1 MLEDYILNDRLCYT
15 DHYLYVTGD
24 DELQIGG
31 VLGAAILCAMLVD
44 TEEGNRRGIAIDTEA
59 EQRAWITRYEREVRR
74 NEWGLLTT
82 ELRLLADAYICQTTS
97 TVTWLDICPNI
108 RLLDLAMRLMTTYM
122 KYLTVEAFGVHIWEC
137 VPWENP
143 FAEWLF
149 DAAHAETRRQ
159 QFLHTDWMDAAA
171 VTALAES
178 TTKDE
183 ASYPTLV
190 FENEDT
196 ENIMSRYLKWVWST
210 YQAQLREIPGSQ
222 PRAAKH
228 RTLVV
233 EQETDWDFLYPEIRK
248 LSESDQ
254 LLWAQWMLDWTTF
267 VRRQLKPE
275 KPLRFWVDGVSEQQQ
290 RQLTQFLRLQEK
302 EWDYF
307 VCVSASVY
315 ALRMLGYVRRA
326 CSVTDITRW
335 LTEQLTKDYT
345 TKNNRDQFLRAW
357 KHHGRYTDDV
367 KHFLTVL
374 REHGVD
380 KFQPE

>member
-1 MLEDYILNDRLCYT
+1 MLEDYILNDRLRYT
-15 DHYLYVTGD
+15 DHYLHVAGD
-24 DELQIGG
+24 DDIHIGG
-31 VLGAAILCAMLVD
+31 VLGAALLCAMLVD
-44 TEEGNRRGIAIDTEA
+44 TEEGDHRKIAIDTDA
-59 EQRAWITRYEREVRR
+59 ERRAWITRYEREVRR
-74 NEWGLLTT
+74 DEWGLLGA
-82 ELRLLADAYICQTTS
+82 ELRLLADAYIQQATS
-97 TVTWLDICPNI
+97 SVTWLDICPNI

-122 KYLTVEAFGVHIWEC
+122 HYLTVEAFGAHIWEC
-137 VPWENP
+137 VPWESP
-143 FAEWLF
+143 FAQWLF

-159 QFLHTDWMDAAA
+159 QFMHTDWMDAPS
-171 VTALAES
+171 VTALAEGEDS
-178 TTKDE
+178 D
-183 ASYPTLV
+183 SPTFI
-190 FENEDT
+190 FEDEDT
-196 ENIMSRYLKWVWST
+196 EAIMSRYLKWVWTT

-228 RTLVV
+228 RTFVV
-233 EQETDWDFLYPEIRK
+233 EQETDWDFLSDEVNT

-254 LLWAQWMLDWTTF
+254 RLWAQWMIDWTTF

-326 CSVTDITRW
+326 CSVADITRW
-335 LTEQLTKDYT
+335 LTEQLVNDYT

-374 REHGVD
+374 MEHGVN

>member
-1 MLEDYILNDRLCYT
+1 MLEDYILNDRLRYA
-15 DHYLYVTGD
+15 DHYLHVAGD
-24 DELQIGG
+24 DDMQIGG
-31 VLGAAILCAMLVD
+31 VLGAALLCAMLVD
-44 TEEGNRRGIAIDTEA
+44 TEEGIRRMIAIDTDA
-59 EQRAWITRYEREVRR
+59 ERRAWIIRYEREVRR
-74 NEWGLLTT
+74 DEWGLLGA
-82 ELRLLADAYICQTTS
+82 ELRLLADAYIQQATS
-97 TVTWLDICPNI
+97 SVTWLDICPNI

-122 KYLTVEAFGVHIWEC
+122 QYLTVEAFGAHIWEC
-137 VPWENP
+137 VPWESP
-143 FAEWLF
+143 FAQWLF

-159 QFLHTDWMDAAA
+159 QFLHTDWMDAPS
-171 VTALAES
+171 VTVLAEGEDTDS
-178 TTKDE
+178 
-183 ASYPTLV
+183 PTFI

-196 ENIMSRYLKWVWST
+196 EAIMSRYLKWVWTT

-228 RTLVV
+228 RTFVV
-233 EQETDWDFLYPEIRK
+233 EQETDWDFLSDEVST

-254 LLWAQWMLDWTTF
+254 RLWAQWMIDWTTF

-326 CSVTDITRW
+326 CSVADITRW
-335 LTEQLTKDYT
+335 LTEQLVNDYT

-374 REHGVD
+374 LEHGVD

>member
-1 MLEDYILNDRLCYT
+1 MLEDYILNDRLRYT
-15 DHYLYVTGD
+15 DHYLHVAGD
-24 DELQIGG
+24 DDIHIGG
-31 VLGAAILCAMLVD
+31 VLGAALLCAMLVD
-44 TEEGNRRGIAIDTEA
+44 TEEGDRRKIAIDTDA
-59 EQRAWITRYEREVRR
+59 ERRAWIIRYEREVRR
-74 NEWGLLTT
+74 DEWGLLGA
-82 ELRLLADAYICQTTS
+82 ELRLLADAYIQQATS
-97 TVTWLDICPNI
+97 SVTWLDICPNI

-122 KYLTVEAFGVHIWEC
+122 QYLTIEAFGEHIWEC
-137 VPWENP
+137 VPWESP
-143 FAEWLF
+143 FAQWLF
-149 DAAHAETRRQ
+149 DAAHAEPRRQ
-159 QFLHTDWMDAAA
+159 QFMHTDWMDAPS
-171 VTALAES
+171 VTALAEGEDTDS
-178 TTKDE
+178 
-183 ASYPTLV
+183 PTFI
-190 FENEDT
+190 FEDEDT
-196 ENIMSRYLKWVWST
+196 EVIMSRYLKWVWTT

-228 RTLVV
+228 RTFVV
-233 EQETDWDFLYPEIRK
+233 EQETDWGFLSDEVST

-254 LLWAQWMLDWTTF
+254 RLWAQWMIDWTTF

-326 CSVTDITRW
+326 CSIADITRW
-335 LTEQLTKDYT
+335 LTEQLVNDYT

-374 REHGVD
+374 LEHGVD

>member
-1 MLEDYILNDRLCYT
+1 MLEDYTLNDRLRYT
-15 DHYLYVTGD
+15 DHYLHVAGD
-24 DELQIGG
+24 DDIHIGG
-31 VLGAAILCAMLVD
+31 VLGAALLCAMLVD
-44 TEEGNRRGIAIDTEA
+44 TEEGNRRKIAIDTDA
-59 EQRAWITRYEREVRR
+59 ERRAWIIRYEREVRR
-74 NEWGLLTT
+74 DEWGLLGA
-82 ELRLLADAYICQTTS
+82 ELRLLADAYIQQATS
-97 TVTWLDICPNI
+97 SVTWLDICPNI

-122 KYLTVEAFGVHIWEC
+122 HYLTVEAFGAHIWEC
-137 VPWENP
+137 VPWESP
-143 FAEWLF
+143 FAQWLF

-159 QFLHTDWMDAAA
+159 QFMHTDWMDAPS
-171 VTALAES
+171 VTALAEGEDS
-178 TTKDE
+178 D
-183 ASYPTLV
+183 SPTFI
-190 FENEDT
+190 FEDEDT
-196 ENIMSRYLKWVWST
+196 EAIMSRYLKWVWTT

-228 RTLVV
+228 RTFVV
-233 EQETDWDFLYPEIRK
+233 EQETDWGFLSDEVNT

-254 LLWAQWMLDWTTF
+254 RLWAQWMIDWTTF

-326 CSVTDITRW
+326 CSVADITRW
-335 LTEQLTKDYT
+335 LTEQLVNDYT

-374 REHGVD
+374 LEHGVD